1 MRRSV
6 RIIIWSVPT
15 ILVVALF
22 TLISANLLV
31 QQNAKAIKTDIRTV
45 EPSTVAI
52 VLGAKVYPDASLS
65 AMLAD
70 RVDTGI
76 DLYESGKV
84 KKLLMS
90 GDHGQ
95 KGYDEVNAMRARAV
109 ERGVPENDIFT
120 DHAGFST
127 YESMVRAKKVFKV
140 TDAIIVS
147 QDFHLPR
154 ALFVARDAGL
164 KAQGVAADRRPYLT
178 GRASRLR
185 EYAANVKALWET
197 AVNAEPTYLGPTI
210 PITGDGR
217 ASRG

>member
-1 MRRSV
+1 MRRSI
-6 RIIIWSVPT
+6 RIVTWSALT
-15 ILVVALF
+15 IVIGALF
-22 TLISANLLV
+22 TLISANLMV
-31 QQNAKAIKTDIRTV
+31 QQNVKAIKTDIRTV

-90 GDHGQ
+90 GDHGR

-210 PITGDGR
+210 PIIGDGR

>member
-6 RIIIWSVPT
+6 RI
-15 ILVVALF
+15 VALF

-45 EPSTVAI
+45 KPSTVAI

-127 YESMVRAKKVFKV
+127 YASMVRAKKVFKV
-140 TDAIIVS
+140 SNAIIVS
-147 QDFHLPR
+147 QAFHLPR

-164 KAQGVAADRRPYLT
+164 KAQGVATDRRPYLT

-185 EYAANVKALWET
+185 EY